1 MTGTKSKNRLAEV
14 LTHLTCWG
22 LILGFPFLFVI
33 DQDESIVDWQ
43 EYGKRATVILCY
55 SIVFYINYFSL
66 GAGKEA
72 SRTALPEKVRLE
84 VRDFRR
90 REDLFIRTQDN
101 HRIKLQTVMILKC
114 AIMDDEPLALGLM
127 ESYVEKTPFLTL
139 AGRYSSAV
147 AAMEKLQNRV
157 HDRFQPICN

>member
-43 EYGKRATVILCY
+43 EYCKRATVILCY

-66 GAGKEA
+66 IPKLFFCEKRTKFVLANAGIVIIFCLGIQLWQ
-72 SRTALPEKVRLE
+72 RFVFLD
-84 VRDFRR
+84 RDGLRR
-90 REDLFIRTQDN
+90 RPQQREMFHHKQQPSKIR
-101 HRIKLQTVMILKC
+101 L
-114 AIMDDEPLALGLM
+114 
-127 ESYVEKTPFLTL
+127 
-139 AGRYSSAV
+139 
-147 AAMEKLQNRV
+147 
-157 HDRFQPICN
+157 